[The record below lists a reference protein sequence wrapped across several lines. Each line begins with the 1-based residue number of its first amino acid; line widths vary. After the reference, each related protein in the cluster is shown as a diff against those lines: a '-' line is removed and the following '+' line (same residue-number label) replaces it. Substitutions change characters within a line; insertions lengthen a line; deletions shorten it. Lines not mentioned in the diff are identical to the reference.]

1 MNIEEL
7 RQYCLS
13 LPESSEKLPFERFF
27 RGRHSILAFYTAGY
41 IFCFIDIDNPDICT
55 VRCPAA
61 RRDELA
67 ERYEGIVSPYNMDP
81 RSWIGIRLESD
92 LDDTQIRSL
101 IRQSH
106 DVVRGGGRK
115 NTGKNRCGV

>member
-1 MNIEEL
+1 M
-7 RQYCLS
+7 S
-13 LPESSEKLPFERFF
+13 V
-27 RGRHSILAFYTAGY
+27 
-41 IFCFIDIDNPDICT
+41 IFDICT
-55 VRCPAA
+55 VKCPAV

-101 IRQSH
+101 IRQSY
-106 DVVRGGGRK
+106 DAVRGGGRK
-115 NTGKNRCGV
+115 NTGKNRRGV

>member
-13 LPESSEKLPFERFF
+13 LPESVEKLPFERFF
-27 RGRHSILAFYTAGY
+27 RGRHSILAFYTAGH
-41 IFCFIDIDNPDICT
+41 IFCFIDIDNHDICT

-115 NTGKNRCGV
+115 NTGKNRRGV

>member
-13 LPESSEKLPFERFF
+13 LPESVEKLPFERFF
-27 RGRHSILAFYTAGY
+27 RGRHSILAFYTAGH
-41 IFCFIDIDNPDICT
+41 IFCFIDIDYPYICT

-106 DVVRGGGRK
+106 DVVRSGGRK
-115 NTGKNRCGV
+115 NTGKNRRGV

>member
-13 LPESSEKLPFERFF
+13 LPESVEKLPFERFF
-27 RGRHSILAFYTAGY
+27 RGRHSILAFYTAGH

-67 ERYEGIVSPYNMDP
+67 ERYEGIVSPYNMLRPEAQD
-81 RSWIGIRLESD
+81 RYMDLFTRVFHITREQLISKAINDVKLE
-92 LDDTQIRSL
+92 
-101 IRQSH
+101 
-106 DVVRGGGRK
+106 VE
-115 NTGKNRCGV
+115 

>member
-1 MNIEEL
+1 MF
-7 RQYCLS
+7 QKFY
-13 LPESSEKLPFERFF
+13 PSEYYTSTYVIDFAEYYKKGY
-27 RGRHSILAFYTAGY
+27 RGILF
-41 IFCFIDIDNPDICT
+41 DIDNPYICT

-81 RSWIGIRLESD
+81 HSWIGIRLESD
-92 LDDTQIRSL
+92 LNDTQIRSL
-101 IRQSH
+101 IRQSY

-115 NTGKNRCGV
+115 NTGKNRRDV

>member
-13 LPESSEKLPFERFF
+13 LPESVEKLPFERFF
-27 RGRHSILAFYTAGY
+27 RGRHSILAFYTAGH
-41 IFCFIDIDNPDICT
+41 IFCF
-55 VRCPAA
+55 
-61 RRDELA
+61 
-67 ERYEGIVSPYNMDP
+67 
-81 RSWIGIRLESD
+81 IRLESD

-101 IRQSH
+101 IRQSY

-115 NTGKNRCGV
+115 NTGKNRRGV